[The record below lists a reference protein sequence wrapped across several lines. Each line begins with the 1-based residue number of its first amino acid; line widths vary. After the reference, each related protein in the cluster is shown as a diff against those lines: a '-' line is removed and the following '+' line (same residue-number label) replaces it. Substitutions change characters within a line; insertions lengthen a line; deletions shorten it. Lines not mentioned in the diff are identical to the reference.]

1 MSAPAR
7 VCKDCLAERLAAA
20 PTDGKARRLRPAP
33 HPGPRCTSHHRA
45 AQRRRRQAEAERR
58 TRARFSLTPDEYDR
72 LYEAQGR
79 RCAICRRAQGVTD
92 RPDRQRRLAVDH
104 DHTCCPG
111 PTSCGR
117 CVRGLLCDPCNREMA
132 HARDDP
138 EHFRRAIAYLRE
150 WPALRARI

>member
-1 MSAPAR
+1 VSAPAR
-7 VCKDCLAERLAAA
+7 VCKDCRAVAEQTGTPVA
-20 PTDGKARRLRPAP
+20 KRPAP
-33 HPGPRCTSHHRA
+33 HPGPRCATHHRA
-45 AQRRRRQAEAERR
+45 ARRR
-58 TRARFSLTPDEYDR
+58 TRATNAARRTQRVYSLTPDEYDR
-72 LYEAQGR
+72 LYRAQGG